1 MNTVVTCSISNAE
14 EVSKRLKNAKIH
26 QVYIKYQTNALF
38 FFPVGVPSN
47 LVTELPI
54 VNYCHK

>member
-47 LVTELPI
+47 LVT
-54 VNYCHK
+54 